1 MGFVSILFTIA
12 FIGIVVYYLINR
24 PSNPPSIGGGNADSP
39 SATAY
44 SPFGE
49 PGKFS
54 FETREFNG
62 YNYVWKDGKWERTT
76 K

>member
-1 MGFVSILFTIA
+1 MIGILFGLAVLGLAI
-12 FIGIVVYYLINR
+12 YYLINR
-24 PSNPPSIGGGNADSP
+24 TPTPKSIGGKAANSP
-39 SATAY
+39 TAY

-62 YNYVWKDGKWERTT
+62 FNYVWKDGKWERTS

>member
-1 MGFVSILFTIA
+1 MIGILFGL
-12 FIGIVVYYLINR
+12 GILGLAIYYLIKR
-24 PSNPPSIGGGNADSP
+24 PSTPPSVGGGNADSS

-49 PGKFS
+49 RCKFS

-62 YNYVWKDGKWERTT
+62 ITYVWKDGKWERTS